1 MSLSP
6 LHVLR
11 EANAVLRARFF
22 FRSAETMGPRVRVWG
37 SPIVINEG
45 RLVIGNRVRFRS
57 TAAAIEIGVG
67 PGGLLEIGDN
77 VLINYGCSVGA
88 TKHVRIGNR
97 ANIGTHVTL
106 IDNSF
111 HEIDPDKRN
120 EAPPSAPVI
129 LEENVWL
136 ATRVIVLPGVTIGAN
151 SVVGAGSVVTHDIPP
166 NVLAAGSPAKVIR
179 SIAGQAREHAVREQ
193 A

>member
-1 MSLSP
+1 
-6 LHVLR
+6 
-11 EANAVLRARFF
+11 
-22 FRSAETMGPRVRVWG
+22 MGPRVRVWG
-37 SPIVINEG
+37 SPIILNEG
-45 RLVIGNRVRFRS
+45 RMLIGNRVRLRS

-67 PGGLLEIGDN
+67 VGALLEIGDN
-77 VLINYGCSVGA
+77 VLINYGCSVGV
-88 TKHVRIGNR
+88 TKHIRIGNR

-111 HEIDPDKRN
+111 HEIDPAKRN

-179 SIAGQAREHAVREQ
+179 SIAGEASAAAARDQA
-193 A
+193 

>member
-1 MSLSP
+1 
-6 LHVLR
+6 
-11 EANAVLRARFF
+11 
-22 FRSAETMGPRVRVWG
+22 MGPRVRVWG
-37 SPIVINEG
+37 TPVISNLG
-45 RLVIGNRVRFRS
+45 RLLIGNRVRLRS
-57 TAAAIEIGVG
+57 TVVAIEIGVG
-67 PGGLLEIGDN
+67 HGALLEIGDN
-77 VLINYGCSVGA
+77 VLINYGCSLGV
-88 TKHVRIGNR
+88 TQHVRIGNR
-97 ANIGTHVTL
+97 ANIGTHVTV

-111 HEIDPDKRN
+111 HEIDPNRRN

-166 NVLAAGSPAKVIR
+166 NVLAAGLPARVIR
-179 SIAGQAREHAVREQ
+179 SIAGETPASLVREHART